1 MRIGNDEY
9 VKQNESFGLTTLQ
22 DGHVKVNGSKMRFKF
37 RGKSGQQQDIELE
50 DPRIAKIVKKCRD
63 IPGWEL
69 FQYFD
74 EAGEQCRITST
85 DVNNYIRDIAGEDFT
100 AKDFRTWGGTG
111 WAALVFEE
119 LGPAETATDAK
130 KRIVEAIKMVSS
142 KLGNRPAT
150 CKKYYVHPALL
161 EAYDGRVAV

>member
-63 IPGWEL
+63 IPGWN
-69 FQYFD
+69 
-74 EAGEQCRITST
+74 CSSTSM
-85 DVNNYIRDIAGEDFT
+85 RRESS
-100 AKDFRTWGGTG
+100 
-111 WAALVFEE
+111 AALH
-119 LGPAETATDAK
+119 P
-130 KRIVEAIKMVSS
+130 
-142 KLGNRPAT
+142 NRT
-150 CKKYYVHPALL
+150 M
-161 EAYDGRVAV
+161 